1 MQFFQ
6 QLSGKS
12 PSTPNVRQ
20 VKEILSEETIIETET
35 VDETVEHEIDKET
48 SSNIPTGQTVVF
60 KEQPVF
66 RQDVKEQVIDAPT
79 VVQTTKQ
86 TTLTNDNTQSSENS
100 KIPVKDNP
108 EISEKSANEIIETS
122 PNYQKIQFS
131 EQEKPDH
138 EASEATKKNIDI
150 DEHLHTPEEV
160 AERYRVDI
168 NTAKPAESR
177 GLHVNQIKGLLEEY
191 GHNILTPPKK
201 KHPIVK
207 YFECLFTLFN
217 NILMI
222 AGVLM
227 HILFAIDQKENKS
240 ISRDFRVILNMIP
253 QQCYVI
259 RDGRLTQIQA
269 STLVRGDV
277 VFVKMGDKVPADL
290 LIFAAT
296 DMKVDNSPLTGEAFY
311 RQQEYVGST

>member
-1 MQFFQ
+1 MSDE
-6 QLSGKS
+6 SGKS

-35 VDETVEHEIDKET
+35 VDETVEHEIDVLDSETSEKSSTYVEKKET
-48 SSNIPTGQTVVF
+48 SSNIPRRIQGAT
-60 KEQPVF
+60 
-66 RQDVKEQVIDAPT
+66 I
-79 VVQTTKQ
+79 QTTEQ
-86 TTLTNDNTQSSENS
+86 TTTHTNDNTQSSENS

-122 PNYQKIQFS
+122 PNPQKIQFS

-138 EASEATKKNIDI
+138 EVVPNSPIVDSTTRTIPNNEVKASEATKKNIDI
-150 DEHLHTPEEV
+150 VKV

-227 HILFAIDQKENKS
+227 YILFAIDQKENKS
-240 ISRDFRVILNMIP
+240 STYLGAIFFEMVDS
-253 QQCYVI
+253 
-259 RDGRLTQIQA
+259 QIQA

-296 DMKVDNSPLTGEAFY
+296 DMK
-311 RQQEYVGST
+311 